1 MITATVSVQDV
12 LNYDYARARK
22 LLLPAERSV
31 NLALIGCGGTGSW
44 LAPTVA
50 RVGRLLMEKF
60 DKEVNIVFCDP
71 DRVEEKNIYR
81 QNFCAA
87 EIGENKAETLAY
99 RYGLAWGREIQASPQ
114 AFARDIFRASYRST
128 TVLIGCVD
136 TPEARRSIAKAGQWW
151 LDCGNH
157 KNSGQVLLGNGK
169 ERPDDP
175 FSLPGYCSWLP
186 SPALQRPELLV
197 DEPTGPVSAANLSCA
212 DLALLDS
219 QSLSINQRIAAEA
232 GDFLIRMLITKDLQ
246 RMAAYIDLAAGSA
259 RSVYITEENILGG
272 RDGHSGDDQ

>member
-1 MITATVSVQDV
+1 MITATVSLQDV

-22 LLLPAERSV
+22 LILPAERSV
-31 NLALIGCGGTGSW
+31 NLVLVGCGGTGSW

-50 RVGRLLMEKF
+50 RVGRLLIEKF
-60 DKEVNIVFCDP
+60 DKDVNIVFCDP

-87 EIGENKAETLAY
+87 EIGENKAETLAF
-99 RYGLAWGREIQASPQ
+99 RYGLAWGLEILASPQ
-114 AFARDIFRASYRST
+114 AFTDKAIPDRYQST

-136 TPEARRSIAKAGQWW
+136 TPKARRSIAKAGQWW

-157 KNSGQVLLGNGK
+157 QNSGQVLLGSGA
-169 ERPDDP
+169 RPKDP
-175 FSLPGYCSWLP
+175 YSLPGFCSWLP

-197 DEPTGPVSAANLSCA
+197 DEPASAVSTANLSCA

-219 QSLSINQRIAAEA
+219 QSLSINQRMAAEA
-232 GDFLIRMLITKDLQ
+232 GDFLIRMLVTRDLQ

-259 RSVYITEENILGG
+259 RSVYITEEVI
-272 RDGHSGDDQ
+272 DGFAIR